1 MTKLTVV
8 NNTKNLEQATHKIGD
23 FYLRNGI
30 IFVLGMVDYTDAVL
44 MGLDGNRYTSQAT
57 VSNSKSITALEFQLL
72 SGGDEFTKIESL
84 TTTIN

>member
-8 NNTKNLEQATHKIGD
+8 NNTKNLEQTTHKVGD

-30 IFVLGMVDYTDAVL
+30 IHVLGLVDYTDAVL

-72 SGGDEFTKIESL
+72 SGGDEFTKIDSVKVIIE
-84 TTTIN
+84 